1 MSSYG
6 LEDYYGK
13 RRRRINKQAFREG
26 LAGYLFAAPWI
37 VGFLVFVLGP
47 MLSSLYLSFT
57 KYDVIQ
63 EPTWVGIRNY
73 VNIFTSDDLF
83 WKSLY
88 NTLYYT
94 LFSVPLAVAGSF
106 ILAILLN
113 NKLRGISIYR
123 AVFYIPSVTTGVALA
138 LLWMWVFDP
147 GAGIINNLLSYV
159 GIKGPMWFK
168 DEFWA
173 KPFMILIGLWAIG
186 GTRCVVFLAGLQGL
200 PQDLYEA
207 AAIDGANWWAKL
219 RHVTIPL
226 LSPVILFNIII
237 SMLFSFRVFTN
248 AKVITEGGPLNST
261 LFYVLY
267 LYQVAFR
274 WLKMGYASALAWI
287 YFVVVLVF
295 TIIQLRLSKRWV
307 HYQGS

>member
-1 MSSYG
+1 MSHYD
-6 LEDYYGK
+6 LEDYVK

-47 MLSSLYLSFT
+47 VLFSLYLSFT
-57 KYDVIQ
+57 KYDIIQ
-63 EPTWVGIRNY
+63 EPAWVGIRNY
-73 VNIFTSDDLF
+73 ANIFTSDGLF

-94 LFSVPLAVAGSF
+94 LFSVPLAVTGSL

-123 AVFYIPSVTTGVALA
+123 AAFYIPSVTTGVALA

-147 GAGIINNLLSYV
+147 GAGIINNLLSHV
-159 GIKGPMWFK
+159 GIKGPMWFR

-237 SMLFSFRVFTN
+237 SMLYSFRVFTN
-248 AKVITEGGPLNST
+248 AKVITEGGPLNAT